1 MSDMEKFPFFF
12 TWAEQNKAVK
22 IDIEEVGDTFFTMPK
37 GKKVYDLSSI
47 SFQASFGLSNPRI
60 KEAIKDQLDLFSIVS
75 PKAVFPLKKRASQK
89 LLELIEKKKNP
100 SGRIF
105 YTLSGAE
112 SVENALK
119 MTREIKKKQIILC
132 RQRSYHGATLGALSI
147 TGDWRN
153 KPHRTIDEWTVRI
166 PEPHEDPT
174 LEKTEAIIEKV
185 GPENIAGFCLETMTG
200 GNGVIIPS
208 KEWWE
213 GIQRLS
219 DKYNIFLIL
228 DEVIC
233 GFQRTGKA
241 FGLHHYPFLKPH
253 FICLAKGIT
262 GGHIPFGA
270 VWTSREIAEF
280 YDHNVLSCGLTSYA
294 HPLGLAAMEVIIDL
308 LNDPSFVDHTHRLEQ
323 ILNGFLEKWDNLP
336 CVQNIRSKGLLA
348 AIEIDRQVDFKFLL
362 EKGLHLV
369 IQPKT
374 LILSPG
380 LVYKEETL
388 KVALEK
394 LDDIL
399 KTF

>member
-1 MSDMEKFPFFF
+1 MNNMEKFPFFF

-22 IDIEEVGDTFFTMPK
+22 IDIEETGDTFFTMPGK
-37 GKKVYDLSSI
+37 KKVYDLSSI

-89 LLELIEKKKNP
+89 LLNLIEKEENP
-100 SGRIF
+100 SGKIF

-119 MTREIKKKQIILC
+119 MAREIKKKQVILC
-132 RQRSYHGATLGALSI
+132 RQRSYHGATLGALSV

-153 KPHRTIDEWTVRI
+153 GPHRTVDEWTARI
-166 PEPHEDPT
+166 PEPHEDPN
-174 LEKTEAIIEKV
+174 LEKTEAIIEKI
-185 GPENIAGFCLETMTG
+185 GPENIAAFCLETITG

-241 FGLHHYPFLKPH
+241 FGFHHYPFLKPH

-270 VWTSREIAEF
+270 VWTSKEIAKF

-294 HPLGLAAMEVIIDL
+294 HPLGLAAMETIIDL
-308 LNDPSFVDHTHRLEQ
+308 LNDESFIEHTHQLEK
-323 ILNGFLEKWDNLP
+323 ILNDFLEKWKELS
-336 CVQNIRSKGLLA
+336 CVENVRSKGLLA
-348 AIEIDRQVDFKFLL
+348 AIEVNQQVDFKLLL

-374 LILSPG
+374 LILSPA
-380 LVYKEETL
+380 LVYQKQTL
-388 KVALEK
+388 KEALEK

>member
-1 MSDMEKFPFFF
+1 M
-12 TWAEQNKAVK
+12 
-22 IDIEEVGDTFFTMPK
+22 
-37 GKKVYDLSSI
+37 
-47 SFQASFGLSNPRI
+47 
-60 KEAIKDQLDLFSIVS
+60 
-75 PKAVFPLKKRASQK
+75 
-89 LLELIEKKKNP
+89 
-100 SGRIF
+100 
-105 YTLSGAE
+105 
-112 SVENALK
+112 
-119 MTREIKKKQIILC
+119 
-132 RQRSYHGATLGALSI
+132 
-147 TGDWRN
+147 
-153 KPHRTIDEWTVRI
+153 
-166 PEPHEDPT
+166 
-174 LEKTEAIIEKV
+174 
-185 GPENIAGFCLETMTG
+185 
-200 GNGVIIPS
+200 
-208 KEWWE
+208 
-213 GIQRLS
+213 
-219 DKYNIFLIL
+219 
-228 DEVIC
+228 
-233 GFQRTGKA
+233 
-241 FGLHHYPFLKPH
+241 
-253 FICLAKGIT
+253 AKGIT